1 MTIYF
6 LDSSAIG
13 KRYMTEIG
21 STWVRTLAAPT
32 AGHVVVLSRLVI
44 VEISSALVRKQR
56 LGQISAADALQRRT
70 DFLLHIE
77 KLYLT
82 VPLDEAVLQRAS
94 DLTGKYPLR
103 SLDAIQLA
111 CAVEATATLGEP
123 HIFVCSDNNLLA
135 AAIAEGFTTD
145 NPLAHP

>member
-1 MTIYF
+1 MTVYF

-13 KRYMTEIG
+13 KRYMTEVG
-21 STWVRTLAAPT
+21 STWVKTLVAPV

-70 DFLLHIE
+70 DFLLHVE
-77 KLYLT
+77 NLYLT
-82 VPLDEAVLQRAS
+82 VPVLQRAS

-103 SLDAIQLA
+103 SLDAL
-111 CAVEATATLGEP
+111 
-123 HIFVCSDNNLLA
+123 
-135 AAIAEGFTTD
+135 
-145 NPLAHP
+145 

>member
-1 MTIYF
+1 MTAYF

-13 KRYMTEIG
+13 KRYMTEVG
-21 STWVRTLAAPT
+21 STWVRSLVAPV
-32 AGHVVVLSRLVI
+32 AGHVIVLSRLAI
-44 VEISSALVRKQR
+44 VEISSALARKQR
-56 LGQISAADALQRRT
+56 LGQISAADAYQRRT

-77 KLYLT
+77 NLYLT
-82 VPLDEAVLQRAS
+82 VPLDDTVLQRAS

-103 SLDAIQLA
+103 SLDAVQLA
-111 CAVEATATLGEP
+111 CTMEATAILGEP
-123 HIFVCSDNNLLA
+123 HIFVCSDNNLLT